1 MAIVRTSEFLLK
13 PGTDGALLRLENVIK
28 QLEIDVISISES
40 SIKASAGRAI
50 RKNRW
55 ASEILIE
62 ELKQSGVTSIRIS
75 IDMMGTK
82 HYEVMDELLDPVQDL
97 IDDRGLADAVTR
109 LGKAGSIFAKLEL
122 RMLPSLLRGQ
132 ERVLSLASG
141 NHDKKLCAICLTTE
155 RILFVDKGLL
165 SSQLS
170 VSELL
175 ISSIVGISTKRSR
188 MGEGIEITVSGS
200 TFEVERVMHGQA
212 DELARKIREVQS
224 TLKNE
229 NHPKN
234 DVVTSETPLDALK
247 KLSDLHSSGVL
258 TDDEYAEMKAK
269 LIKHLKW
276 QAT

>member
-269 LIKHLKW
+269 LIK
-276 QAT
+276 QI